1 MTKTILGS
9 LLLICS
15 IFAAGKSKA
24 QSQSA
29 IDDKILTEYFAKNKI
44 KATKTS
50 SGLYYTIN
58 KKGTGANAKAGQQV
72 SMNYVGKFLDG
83 KVFDGNVDDNYNPVN
98 GRELLKFQLGVRQVI
113 AGWDEGIQLM
123 NPGTRATLYI
133 PSGLGYGPAGRGPIG
148 PNTIMMFNVEL
159 VAAQ

>member
-9 LLLICS
+9 LLLVCTM
-15 IFAAGKSKA
+15 FASYRSKA

-29 IDDKILTEYFAKNKI
+29 IDDKILIEYFAKNKI
-44 KATKTS
+44 KATKTP

-58 KKGTGANAKAGQQV
+58 KKGTGANAKAGQNV

-98 GRELLKFQLGVRQVI
+98 GRGLLEFQLGVRQVI
-113 AGWDEGIQLM
+113 SGWDEGIQLM
-123 NPGTRATLYI
+123 NPGTRGTLYI
-133 PSGLGYGPAGRGPIG
+133 PSSLAYGPGGRGPIG
-148 PNTIMMFNVEL
+148 PNAILMFNVEL
-159 VAAQ
+159 VAAK